1 MTKKQKGKAFVI
13 YLILAAMFI
22 ASLVSSNLIF
32 QKFVYWDPWG
42 LMSTYKPFGLEKF
55 EFSVG
60 LMPYPITFLITDIL
74 SEIYGRKRANQVVIA
89 GLFASLFTLLIVY
102 TSELAP
108 ATSWSPLNNEIF
120 EKVFGLSFAAVGAS
134 MAAYIVAQFIDI
146 RIFHF
151 WKTLTKGKH
160 LWLRNNASTF
170 VSQFVDTSL
179 VLLLLCS
186 LNVLKWD
193 LFGLLLLNGV
203 LFKILVAALDTPLFY
218 LTTWVFRRKFNLELG
233 EEIDFLDDDDNET
246 LGEQLD
252 FV

>member
-1 MTKKQKGKAFVI
+1 MFV
-13 YLILAAMFI
+13 

-42 LMSTYKPFGLEKF
+42 LMSTYKPFGLDKF

-74 SEIYGRKRANQVVIA
+74 SEVYGRRRANQVVIA
-89 GLFASLFTLLIVY
+89 GLFASVFTLLIISV
-102 TSELAP
+102 SEIAP
-108 ATSWSPLNNEIF
+108 ATGWSPIDNNIF

-134 MAAYIVAQFIDI
+134 MAAYLAAQFIDI

-151 WKTLTKGKH
+151 WKKLTNGKH

-179 VLLLLCS
+179 VVGLLCT
-186 LNVLKWD
+186 LGVLDWS

-203 LFKILVAALDTPLFY
+203 LFKIIVAALDTPFFY
-218 LTTWVFRRKFNLELG
+218 FTTWLFRKHFNLKLG
-233 EEIDFLDDDDNET
+233 EEIDF
-246 LGEQLD
+246 
-252 FV
+252 V